1 MEYNIDLLKSD
12 ISMKKFLL
20 LFNSLS
26 ENCPLNLIIKLRK
39 TPYKDLRNEQSR
51 ILKKYYSLEQDQQ
64 VNENVLKAFGEML
77 VRR

>member
-1 MEYNIDLLKSD
+1 MEYKIDLLKSN

-51 ILKKYYSLEQDQQ
+51 ILKRYYSLEQDSQA
-64 VNENVLKAFGEML
+64 NENVLKSFGEML